1 MPKNYELKKSLEDL
15 KKELVLKDKKI
26 CDLTELN
33 RVLTLNIKEPE
44 ITKESEIVEENL
56 IKIKKRSWWKYFN
69 FYKK

>member
-26 CDLTELN
+26 DDLTELN
-33 RVLTLNIKEPE
+33 RILTLNLKEP
-44 ITKESEIVEENL
+44 EIVEENL